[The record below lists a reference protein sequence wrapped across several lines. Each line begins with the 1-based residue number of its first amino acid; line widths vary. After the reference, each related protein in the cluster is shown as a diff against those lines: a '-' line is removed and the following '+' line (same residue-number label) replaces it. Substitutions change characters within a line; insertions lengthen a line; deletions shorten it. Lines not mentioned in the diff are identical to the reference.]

1 MTDRPIG
8 ISVTHRFVTSTP
20 EEEEA
25 FNDVERMSKIKQEIL
40 RNPSK
45 EAQLIAEVAMLTE
58 MVRVLSDRVFELEA
72 ITLKQQEPFGH
83 A

>member
-1 MTDRPIG
+1 MVRPIG
-8 ISVTHRFVTSTP
+8 LSVPHRLVTSTI
-20 EEEEA
+20 EEDEA
-25 FNDVERMSKIKQEIL
+25 FNDIERMSKIKQEII

-58 MVRVLSDRVFELEA
+58 MVRVLSDKVFELEA